1 MFRSIVLTQ
10 WKWTRTVALLA
21 TVIGFSLPLASLQS
35 ATDTATPLEFIMRM
49 QTWGVGY
56 ALLAALAGLLV
67 ALAAWGH
74 DHQGRHVYALSLP
87 VTRARYTM
95 LRFGAG
101 ALFLLPIVAAVF
113 LGSLIVIA
121 TGSIPQGLHAYPVA
135 LTARFALAA
144 LVGYAIF
151 FAIGS
156 GTSRTAAVVL
166 AVVGVV
172 LLAQLLVS
180 ASDAQFDLLG
190 RVAEVLFGRAGVLSV
205 FSGRWMLVD
214 V

>member
-35 ATDTATPLEFIMRM
+35 ATEAATPLEYIARM
-49 QTWGVGY
+49 QQWGVGY
-56 ALLAALAGLLV
+56 ALLAAMAGLLV

-74 DHQGRHVYALSLP
+74 DHAGRHVYALSLP
-87 VTRARYTM
+87 VTRARYAM

-101 ALFLLPIVAAVF
+101 ALFLLPVVVAVL
-113 LGSLIVIA
+113 LGSLVVIA
-121 TGSIPQGLHAYPVA
+121 TGLIPQGLHAYPAA
-135 LTARFALAA
+135 LTLRFALAA

-151 FAIGS
+151 FAIGA
-156 GTSRTAAVVL
+156 GTSKTAAVVL
-166 AVVGVV
+166 AVVGIL
-172 LLAQLLVS
+172 LLAQFVLS
-180 ASDAQFDLLG
+180 AADVQFDLLG
-190 RVAEVLFGRAGVLSV
+190 RVAEVLFGRAGMLSV